1 MPLVLQYR
9 PVCVC
14 VCVSQCDLPVSHFS
28 HSGKTVLLV
37 SHGQGD
43 RLLVSATDTALL
55 REGESDE
62 SSSST
67 PSPVTWEPSPEDEK
81 QHGFRLCL
89 KHSKVL
95 TCTCRILVTYA
106 YSIICCTLKILCT
119 VFMTTRLTTYT
130 CTIVNTLK
138 AGS

>member
-1 MPLVLQYR
+1 MVSWIGFGASDFAIQTCLCVLVY
-9 PVCVC
+9 

-37 SHGQGD
+37 GHGQGD

-55 REGESDE
+55 HEEGESDE

-95 TCTCRILVTYA
+95 TCTCRTLVTYA
-106 YSIICCTLKILCT
+106 YSIINYA
-119 VFMTTRLTTYT
+119 VH
-130 CTIVNTLK
+130 
-138 AGS
+138 

>member
-1 MPLVLQYR
+1 M
-9 PVCVC
+9 
-14 VCVSQCDLPVSHFS
+14 
-28 HSGKTVLLV
+28 LLV

-67 PSPVTWEPSPEDEK
+67 PSPVTWEPSPEDVK

-95 TCTCRILVTYA
+95 TCTCGTLVTYA
-106 YSIICCTLKILCT
+106 YSIINYA
-119 VFMTTRLTTYT
+119 VH
-130 CTIVNTLK
+130 
-138 AGS
+138 